1 MLTGP
6 AQGNLLLSGRF
17 ESACNPTAINR
28 DQATPIPADSA
39 MKQIGAIVAKNASAN
54 LIRGGATAMV
64 ALALPHFLTRSLD
77 HDRFAAWSLL
87 LQLSAYT
94 TYLDFGVQTAVARFL
109 AGYIERGDGKHRDR
123 LVCTALALLCL
134 AAVLAVV
141 VIVVVLWQLPNLF
154 HGISSELM
162 PEFRLAAAILGAS
175 VVLAL
180 PFSAFSGVLL
190 GLHRNEYVA
199 AAVGGSRLL
208 GAVGVLLLVRH
219 THSLVFLSACI
230 AFATLLGS
238 LSQIVAVKRLLPT
251 LTISPAGVRASMALE
266 LGEYCFGLTVWT
278 VGMLLISGLDVAIVG
293 HVDFTAVG
301 YYSIAATLVTLFSG
315 AHTAICSAFMTP
327 VAALHASGEM
337 DRIRGVVL
345 RATRLSTL
353 NLVAVTVTCLGGKWF
368 LQRWVGEPYASQA
381 LPIVEILMLAQ
392 AVRLVMNPYASALIA
407 TDLQRHGIAQ
417 GAIEG
422 VINLVCSII
431 GAYWI
436 GPLGVALGTLIGA
449 VCGLGWTSLLTA
461 RRTAEISSGRRTFIT
476 EGILRPFL
484 CTLPLLIFTI
494 VIVLHNRTLSLNT
507 AVLFGVCAF
516 ASYLL
521 ASQFGRL
528 LPRPFQFGKPFP
540 QTW

>member
-1 MLTGP
+1 
-6 AQGNLLLSGRF
+6 
-17 ESACNPTAINR
+17 
-28 DQATPIPADSA
+28 
-39 MKQIGAIVAKNASAN
+39 MKRIGTIVAKNAFAN
-54 LIRGGATAMV
+54 LVRGGATAIV

-109 AGYIERGDGKHRDR
+109 AGYMERGDVKHRDR
-123 LVCTALALLCL
+123 LVCTALALLSL
-134 AAVLAVV
+134 AAVLALFVV
-141 VIVVVLWQLPNLF
+141 AVVLWQLPHLF
-154 HGISSELM
+154 QGISPELM
-162 PEFRLAAAILGAS
+162 PEFRLAAAILGVS

-180 PFSAFSGVLL
+180 PLSAFSGVLL

-199 AAVGGSRLL
+199 VAVGGSRLL
-208 GAVGVLLLVRH
+208 GAAGVLLLVPH
-219 THSLVFLSACI
+219 THSLVLLSACI
-230 AFATLLGS
+230 ASATLLGS

-251 LTISPAGVRASMALE
+251 LVVSTAGVRASMALE

-293 HVDFTAVG
+293 HVDFKAVG
-301 YYSIAATLVTLFSG
+301 YYSIAAALVTLFSG

-327 VAALHASGEM
+327 VAALHAAGEM
-337 DRIRGVVL
+337 ERIRNLIL
-345 RATRLSTL
+345 RATRVGTFV
-353 NLVAVTVTCLGGKWF
+353 NLLAVTVTCLGGKWF
-368 LQRWVGEPYASQA
+368 LQHWVGEPYASQA

-417 GAIEG
+417 GAVEG

-436 GPLGVALGTLIGA
+436 GPMGVALGTLIGA
-449 VCGLGWTSLLTA
+449 VCGLAWTTLLTA
-461 RRTAEISSGRRTFIT
+461 RRTAEISSGRRVFIT
-476 EGILRPFL
+476 EGILRPAF
-484 CTLPLLIFTI
+484 CTLPLLLFTI
-494 VIVLHNRTLSLNT
+494 VIVFHDRTSSLNT
-507 AVLFGVCAF
+507 AMLFAVCGL

-528 LPRPFQFGKPFP
+528 LPRSFQFGKAFP